1 MATKIDTEIESFAR
15 IKVVGIG
22 GSGCNAVNHMVD
34 QKVRGVEFIAINT
47 DAQDLHHSLAKK
59 KIHIGKNLTK
69 GLGAGM
75 EPSIGRRA
83 AEETKEEIQ
92 ESVKGSDMVFIACG
106 LGGGTGSGAAI
117 PVAQVARELGALTIG
132 VVTKPFSF
140 EGAQRMKIALS
151 AIEELKKEV
160 DALIVIPNDRLF
172 GIIQKDT
179 SLQNAF
185 AMCDEILRQAVEGI
199 SDLITMP
206 GIINLDF
213 ADIRAILQNAGSALM
228 GIGMSG
234 GEKRASEAAQMAI
247 NSPLL
252 DVSIAGAKGVL
263 FAVSGGDDLTMM
275 EIQDAARVITENVD
289 KEAKIIF
296 GAIKDDR
303 LKKNEVKVTVIASGF
318 PENTAGN
325 SPLFQFNRKEK
336 EKTEETGKI
345 FNTFSKPSALTEAL
359 NKEEVK
365 EERPEPVM
373 PSSKAE
379 PVELKPKTDDLSED
393 EWGAIPA
400 FLRRK
405 K

>member
-1 MATKIDTEIESFAR
+1 MATKIDTEIETFAR
-15 IKVVGIG
+15 IKVIGVG
-22 GSGCNAVNHMVD
+22 GSGENAVNHMVN

-92 ESVKGSDMVFIACG
+92 ESIKGADMVFIACG
-106 LGGGTGSGAAI
+106 LGGGTGSGASI
-117 PVAQVARELGALTIG
+117 PVAQVSRELGALTIG

-151 AIEELKKEV
+151 AIDELKKEV

-228 GIGMSG
+228 GVGMST
-234 GEKRASEAAQMAI
+234 GEKRATEAAQMAI

-252 DVSIAGAKGVL
+252 DVSVAGAKGVL

-318 PENTAGN
+318 PEGSGSAG
-325 SPLFQFNRKEK
+325 SLFQFSGRKEK

-345 FNTFSKPSALTEAL
+345 FNTFSKPSVLNEAL
-359 NKEEVK
+359 KEDAAKEE
-365 EERPEPVM
+365 
-373 PSSKAE
+373 KAE
-379 PVELKPKTDDLSED
+379 APVKAESTELKPKTDDLSED

>member
-1 MATKIDTEIESFAR
+1 MATKIDTDIESFAR

-22 GSGCNAVNHMVD
+22 GSGCNAVNHMID

-92 ESVKGSDMVFIACG
+92 ESLKGADMVFIAGG
-106 LGGGTGSGAAI
+106 LGGGTGSGASI

-179 SLQNAF
+179 TLQTAF
-185 AMCDEILRQAVEGI
+185 GMCDEILRQAVEGI

-213 ADIRAILQNAGSALM
+213 ADIRAVLQNAGSALM
-228 GIGMSG
+228 GIGMSS
-234 GEKRASEAAQMAI
+234 GEKRAMEAAQMAI

-252 DVSIAGAKGVL
+252 DVSVAGAKGVL

-275 EIQDAARVITENVD
+275 EIQDAARVVTENVD

-296 GAIKDDR
+296 GTIKDNR
-303 LKKNEVKVTVIASGF
+303 LKKNEVRVTVIASGF
-318 PENTAGN
+318 PEGPSDS

-336 EKTEETGKI
+336 EKPEEAGKI
-345 FNTFSKPSALTEAL
+345 FNTFSKPSELAESLKGEQ
-359 NKEEVK
+359 NEEK
-365 EERPEPVM
+365 PEPA
-373 PSSKAE
+373 SATKAGSDD
-379 PVELKPKTDDLSED
+379 LKPKAEDLSD
-393 EWGAIPA
+393 DDWGAIPA